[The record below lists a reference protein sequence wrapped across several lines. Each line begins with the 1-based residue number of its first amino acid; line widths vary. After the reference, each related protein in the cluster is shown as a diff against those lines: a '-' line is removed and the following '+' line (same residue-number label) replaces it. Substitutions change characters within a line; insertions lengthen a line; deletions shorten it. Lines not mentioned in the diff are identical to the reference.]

1 MGDSVAQQFA
11 SDVAHLQQ
19 KGVKAIV
26 VHDGGPQIDAEL
38 SRQGITLRF
47 SNGLRITDAST
58 MSVVNSVLKNDINK
72 SKVESIE
79 EAGGRTVGLCAHH
92 RNMSLRPG
100 CAVPMLLIMALLRFL
115 IRSESIS
122 EKFRR

>member
-38 SRQGITLRF
+38 SRQGITPRF

-58 MSVVNSVLKNDINK
+58 MSVVESVLKNDINK

-79 EAGGRTVGLCAHH
+79 EAGGRAVGLCAHH
-92 RNMSLRPG
+92 RNMVTATRLRHSDALDYG
-100 CAVPMLLIMALLRFL
+100 SVGVPDQVKIDF
-115 IRSESIS
+115 
-122 EKFRR
+122 